1 MSERS
6 RDELLGLATQAAQQR
21 RFAEAAA
28 LVDELLAREPSHLG
42 AHDLGGFVRFFLGEY
57 AAAETHC
64 RAALALRPGHPYA
77 LKGLGLCLAR
87 QGHVDQGVA
96 SLEQAIAARPDW
108 FDPYWDLA
116 VTLFDARRNTEALAA
131 LERGARAV
139 PAQAQRAAQFAARI
153 RGAGTPA
160 TRAP

>member
-6 RDELLGLATQAAQQR
+6 TDELLRQATQAAQQR

-57 AAAETHC
+57 AVAEAHC
-64 RAALALRPGHPYA
+64 RAALGLRPGHPYA

-87 QGHVDQGVA
+87 QGRVDEGIA
-96 SLEQAIAARPDW
+96 FLEQAIAGRPDW

-116 VTLFDARRNTEALAA
+116 VTLYEARRSAEALAV

-139 PAQAQRAAQFAARI
+139 PAQAQRVAQFAARI
-153 RGAGTPA
+153 RGAGDPTA
-160 TRAP
+160 TGG